1 MSHQGIPLPNS
12 ENYFSSHCESYFFG
26 STSYKRFNSCP
37 AAALAISQ
45 GRWVEPTS
53 TAMTIGSYIDASFSG
68 TLDIFRAQHPEILK
82 RDGSLLAVYEQA
94 NGIIARIERDPLM
107 MRHLSGEM
115 QRIMTGEIAGV
126 PFKIRIDSYFPGE
139 MIVDLKIM
147 RDMKEI
153 WKDGARKSFVEAW
166 GYDVQMCI
174 YSEIVRQN
182 TGVSLPVVLAVATK
196 EPEPDIALIG
206 ISRDRLD
213 ACLEEVIEMAPQFQ
227 AIKMGLAEVE
237 RCQKC
242 DYCKSTKVLTG
253 VVDYLEVGE

>member
-1 MSHQGIPLPNS
+1 MNNPPIVT
-12 ENYFSSHCESYFFG
+12 CESYFSPANESYYFG
-26 STSYKRFNSCP
+26 STSYKRFTACP

-53 TAMTIGSYIDASFSG
+53 IAMMVGSYCDASFSG
-68 TLDIFRAQHPEILK
+68 TLEIFRAQHPEILK

-153 WKDGARKSFVEAW
+153 WQDGARREFWDAW
-166 GYDVQMCI
+166 QYSVQGCI
-174 YSEIVRQN
+174 YREIVRQN
-182 TGVSLPVVLAVATK
+182 TGLVLPFILAVATK
-196 EPEPDIALIG
+196 EDEPDIKLLEIAPE
-206 ISRDRLD
+206 RLD
-213 ACLEEVIEMAPQFQ
+213 ADLDEVIEFAPGFQ
-227 AIKMGLAEVE
+227 AVKMGLMEAE
-237 RCQKC
+237 RCNRSEC
-242 DYCKSTKVLTG
+242 AYCKSTKVLREVE
-253 VVDYLEVGE
+253 VVG